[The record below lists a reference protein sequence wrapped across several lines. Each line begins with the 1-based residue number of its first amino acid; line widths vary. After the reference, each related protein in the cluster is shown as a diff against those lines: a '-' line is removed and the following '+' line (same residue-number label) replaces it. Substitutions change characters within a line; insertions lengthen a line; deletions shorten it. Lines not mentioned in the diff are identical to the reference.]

1 MSSVLPLSSLCLPR
15 QSLFRALFVQC
26 RDGAGVAP
34 FGRSSQT
41 APSAGTGA
49 LNRRNPPTASRKKP
63 LNSDPSQLA
72 LGETAKTTLTRQ
84 HSRQRQR
91 HLPPVTMATRVL
103 QTSSGMMEQRSE
115 IQMSSSS
122 STTVTMSSTKLRKVS
137 QTSKVMEEQS
147 VQRKTSAVIESFSQV
162 QKSFEI
168 PAGES
173 VPDFEEKP
181 RPITAQEG
189 DKAAFKV
196 KVTGNPK
203 PTVTWKRESG
213 KPLSEGTKT
222 FFDDINK
229 QHVLKIKALSMEDA
243 DVYKCV
249 VSNNHG
255 DAIYSM
261 SLIVAENPAMDFKK
275 MLKKRGVPAPKKEEK
290 RPITEEEMLK
300 ILSGAQKKDYERICA
315 EHGFTDFRGIL
326 KKLKE
331 MKKKVDVEMVKVLK
345 PLEDITAKAD
355 TNVVFDTILELRDPN
370 TKMMWF
376 KGTELL
382 RIQYSLGKYELKQ
395 MGTKY
400 MLNISSVNLHDSGTY
415 TLNVGDKTLSAKLN
429 VIDEPL
435 KFQSDLKPM
444 RVTERQTAV
453 FEVRLSKKTD
463 LPPVWKFKGKEL
475 KRDDKM
481 DVTVSE
487 DGLTYTLKI
496 KDVRPSDT
504 GDYTL
509 SLGDLTATAP
519 LFIERIPIK
528 FVSHLK
534 NVRVKEKGKARLE
547 AEMSSKDVH
556 IRWMKDGR
564 DITNNPRYIFMREGK
579 RAEIIIDDCDLAD
592 SGEYAIVCTQDSDSN
607 EYVSSSNLTVDER
620 FATVK
625 SGMSDVQCPT
635 GSPSELCVVLNDEK
649 VDGVWL
655 KDGVEVTDMSGIQV
669 VKQGAVHKLIFN
681 KVGAEHEGKYTFR
694 AKGAESEAVL
704 AIADPPT
711 IDPTVLEV
719 LAAHPVTVKAGQ
731 TATIKIPFKGKPVPK
746 VTWYKDGI
754 EMTEDERTTVERDGE
769 STTLVLNKCVR
780 EDSGAV
786 MLRLKSDCGTAIANL
801 HLNVVDHPEPPQG
814 KVEFLERT
822 GKCITMKWKAPR
834 DNGGKQVTSFVIE
847 RRVAGKKSWIKVGEV
862 DSNTTTF
869 SNDKVEEG
877 KAYQYRI
884 RAVNS
889 QGMSEPLETE
899 EVTAGEP
906 IEPPGTA
913 SQPQIADITKDAVTI
928 TWTPPAEDGG
938 APLMGYIIER
948 RKKGSSMWVPVNKE
962 LVQDTKYTV
971 DGLVEDMEYEFRVTG
986 VNRAGAGTP
995 SAVSNSVMAKDPIRA
1010 PGLVKDLH
1018 VTDSSNSSISLGW
1031 KPPEVGDEP
1040 SGYIL
1045 EERMKYWFRIRAVNE
1060 GGVGEP
1066 IELDQG
1072 VLAMPPPA
1080 APKFDLQA
1088 KLKNQMVVRA
1098 GMALCIHV
1106 TFTGSPSPVVTWLKD
1121 GIPTKGKEAITKG
1134 NKHSQFLIS
1143 SAQRSDTG
1151 VYRVHLRNDYG
1162 EVHYDINVHV
1172 VDFPRPPKNMKLVEE
1187 VPGTVTLH
1195 WDHTPDL
1202 ADDSNT
1208 HYIIM
1213 KRDASTATWYTAADR
1228 VFSNKYTV
1236 TGLLP
1241 GRKYYFRVFARN
1253 EIGDSDPLDSKEQ
1266 FSIAKEKEH
1275 LRLNMREYKPKDAS
1289 LKPEF
1294 ILPLKDHAVRL
1305 GRDCTMSCAFLGSPP
1320 PQASWYK
1327 GDVKISDGPRFWQ
1340 TTANGVCTLTIPT
1353 CNAKD
1358 AGEYLLVLENPLG
1371 KAQCK
1376 CNLVIFDKDDKSVL
1390 ESLVESR
1397 KAKHIM

>member
-1 MSSVLPLSSLCLPR
+1 
-15 QSLFRALFVQC
+15 
-26 RDGAGVAP
+26 
-34 FGRSSQT
+34 
-41 APSAGTGA
+41 
-49 LNRRNPPTASRKKP
+49 
-63 LNSDPSQLA
+63 
-72 LGETAKTTLTRQ
+72 
-84 HSRQRQR
+84 
-91 HLPPVTMATRVL
+91 
-103 QTSSGMMEQRSE
+103 
-115 IQMSSSS
+115 
-122 STTVTMSSTKLRKVS
+122 MSSTKLRKVS
-137 QTSKVMEEQS
+137 QTSKIVEEQS
-147 VQRKTSAVIESFSQV
+147 VQRKISAVVESFSQV

-168 PAGES
+168 PPGES

-189 DKAAFKV
+189 DKASFKV
-196 KVTGNPK
+196 KVSGNPK
-203 PTVTWKRESG
+203 PSVTWKRESG
-213 KPLSEGTKT
+213 KPMTEGVQT
-222 FFDDINK
+222 FFDSINK
-229 QHVLKIKALSMEDA
+229 QHVLKIKALTMEDA
-243 DVYKCV
+243 DVYKCI
-249 VSNNHG
+249 VSNDHG

-261 SLIVAENPAMDFKK
+261 SLIVTENPAMDFKK
-275 MLKKRGVPAPKKEEK
+275 MLKKRSVPAVKKEEK

-300 ILSGAQKKDYERICA
+300 ILSGADKKDYERICA

-345 PLEDITAKAD
+345 PLEDVTEKAGA
-355 TNVVFDTILELRDPN
+355 NVVLDTILELKDPN
-370 TKMMWF
+370 MKMMWF

-400 MLNISSVNLHDSGTY
+400 MLHISNVSLQDSGTY
-415 TLNVGDKTLSAKLN
+415 TLQVGDKTLSAKLT

-435 KFQSDLKPM
+435 KFLTELKPM

-453 FEVRLSKKTD
+453 FEVRLSKKSD
-463 LPPVWKFKGKEL
+463 LPLVWKFKGKEV
-475 KRDDKM
+475 KRDEKF

-504 GDYTL
+504 GDYTM
-509 SLGDLTATAP
+509 SIGDLTATAP

-547 AEMSSKDVH
+547 CEMSSKDVH
-556 IRWMKDGR
+556 IRWLKDGR
-564 DITNNPRYIFMREGK
+564 DITNNPRYTFMREGK

-592 SGEYAIVCTQDSDSN
+592 SGEYAIVCTQDSDAN

-635 GSPSELCVVLNDEK
+635 GSASELCVVLNDEK

-655 KDGVEVTDMSGIQV
+655 KDGKEVTDMSGIQV
-669 VKQGAVHKLIFN
+669 VKQGAVHKLIFSN
-681 KVGAEHEGKYTFR
+681 VGEEHEGKYTFR

-704 AIADPPT
+704 SIADPPT
-711 IDPTVLEV
+711 IDATMLEV
-719 LAAHPVTVKAGQ
+719 LASHPVTVKAGQ
-731 TATIKIPFKGKPVPK
+731 TATIKIPFKGKPLPK

-754 EMTEDERTTVERDGE
+754 EMTEDERTTVEREAD
-769 STTLVLNKCVR
+769 STTLVLSKCVR

-801 HLNVVDHPEPPQG
+801 HLNVVDHPKPPQG

-862 DSNTTTF
+862 DSSTTSF

-889 QGMSEPLETE
+889 QGTSEPLETE
-899 EVTAGEP
+899 EVYAGEP
-906 IEPPGTA
+906 IEPPSTV
-913 SQPQIADITKDAVTI
+913 SQPQIADVTKDAVTV
-928 TWTPPAEDGG
+928 TWAPPAQDGG
-938 APLMGYIIER
+938 APVLGYIIER

-962 LVQDTKYTV
+962 LVQDTKFTV
-971 DGLVEDMEYEFRVTG
+971 DGLVEDVEYEFRVTS
-986 VNRAGAGTP
+986 VNRAGPGAP
-995 SAVSNSVMAKDPIRA
+995 STASNSVLAKDPIRA

-1031 KPPEVGDEP
+1031 SPPEQGDEP

-1045 EERMKYWFRIRAVNE
+1045 EVRPDDAKEWTKCTKIPITGTSYTVGGLQERMKYFFRIRAVNE

-1080 APKFDLQA
+1080 APKFDLQG
-1088 KLKNQMVVRA
+1088 KLKNQMVLRA

-1106 TFTGSPSPVVTWLKD
+1106 TFTGSPPPVVTWLKD
-1121 GIPTKGKEAITKG
+1121 GIPTKGREAITKG

-1143 SAQRSDTG
+1143 SCQRSDSG

-1162 EVHYDINVHV
+1162 EVHYDVNVHV
-1172 VDFPRPPKNMKLVEE
+1172 VDFPRSPRNLQLVEE

-1195 WDHTPDL
+1195 WQHTPDL
-1202 ADDSNT
+1202 ADDENT
-1208 HYIIM
+1208 HYIIL
-1213 KRDASTATWYTAADR
+1213 KRDTSTATWFTAADR

-1241 GRKYYFRVFARN
+1241 GRKYYFRVIARN
-1253 EIGDSDPLDSKEQ
+1253 NIGDSDPLDSKEL

-1275 LRLNMREYKPKDAS
+1275 VSLNMKEYKAKERS
-1289 LKPEF
+1289 VKPEF
-1294 ILPLKDHAVRL
+1294 ILPLKDHAVRR
-1305 GRDCTMSCAFLGSPP
+1305 GYDCTMSCAFLGNPL
-1320 PQASWYK
+1320 PQVSWYK
-1327 GDVKISDGPRFWQ
+1327 GDVKISESPRFWQ
-1340 TTANGVCTLTIPT
+1340 TTANGVCTLTIPV
-1353 CNAKD
+1353 CSAKD
-1358 AGEYLLVLENPLG
+1358 SGDYTLVLENTLG

-1376 CNLVIFDKDDKSVL
+1376 CNLVIFDKDDKSLL
-1390 ESLVESR
+1390 ESLTDAR
-1397 KAKHIM
+1397 KGKHIM